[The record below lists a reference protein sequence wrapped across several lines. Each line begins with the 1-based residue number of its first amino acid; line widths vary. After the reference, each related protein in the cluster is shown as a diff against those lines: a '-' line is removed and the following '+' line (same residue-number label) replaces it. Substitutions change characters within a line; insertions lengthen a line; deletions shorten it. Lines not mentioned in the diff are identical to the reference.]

1 MTSRIIVK
9 NVPKHASEERLREH
23 FASIGEVTDCRVRKT
38 EDGVSR
44 QFAFVGFRNH
54 SEAKAAVKELN
65 RSFFDTSRLS
75 VEIAHAPGSEDIVR
89 PWSKYAAGSSAH
101 AKRNAPK
108 EDWKAAPAQAQ
119 LKGCLHKKGGRPDVK
134 KPVSAPPGARSMTT
148 KAVQPTKAGVKGQR
162 THLAFDSDDE
172 YVNPGAGDVETP
184 ETTEPAP
191 REAAGVAFDEELDDL
206 AYLKAKSAKAAADA
220 AGDSEKKTKKK
231 KLKKKKAVE
240 GQDAGPQPDAA
251 DNNAAPPSTAE
262 LDGGPTA
269 KGLED
274 NDDLDSGRLYITNVP
289 YGATEDE
296 LRAYFEPLGEVNA
309 IHVCKDEDS
318 LKSRGFAYVNYVF
331 PECAVRAIKELD
343 TQAFQGRLMRVAPAR
358 AKPPPTETSIGTDAG
373 PSGASSSYK
382 RKQLERKKKVEAHQE
397 HTWNLLY
404 VSANTAADVAAKQ
417 LGLSKADLFG
427 KDAEGAAVTAALTE
441 TSVIQQ
447 TKSWLK
453 KEGIRVDA
461 FEQKGSSMINARAV
475 SVDGATR
482 REDTFIVK
490 HLPVGASAQE
500 LRERFTRHG
509 ELVKCAMAPSGTVC
523 IVQYAE
529 KAHAKHAF
537 QKIAFSRY
545 RHVPLYLEW
554 APEDLFDRPPE
565 VDGAAADAK
574 GVETVPG
581 AEEEKDDEPEGARGS
596 LFVKNLNFSTTDAA
610 LKAAFSGCKGL
621 RTATIMQKKAAV
633 TKGADA
639 KGLSMGFGFL
649 EFATAEQAVD
659 ALKRRQ
665 GLVVD
670 GHALNLAIS
679 KRGAGTGDSGR
690 SSAVGPKK
698 KGALASPR
706 LCVRNLAFEVKGK
719 ELRQLF
725 GAYGSVTAVRIPKK
739 ADYSGHR
746 GFAFVDFASKS
757 EAAAAFEA
765 LQHTHLYGRRMVI
778 EAAEEKAN
786 DVATAALEAQKR
798 QASRSVT
805 SEAKKRQRT
814 GMLDVSGEA
823 GGTFE
828 DAMI

>member
-1 MTSRIIVK
+1 M
-9 NVPKHASEERLREH
+9 REH

-38 EDGVSR
+38 KDGVSR
-44 QFAFVGFRNH
+44 QFAFIGFRNN

-65 RSFFDTSRLS
+65 RSFFDTSRLGI
-75 VEIAHAPGSEDIVR
+75 EIAHAPGSEDIAR

-101 AKRNAPK
+101 TKRNQPK
-108 EDWKAAPAQAQ
+108 DERKDAPAQAQ
-119 LKGCLHKKGGRPDVK
+119 LKGCLHKKGGRPQVK
-134 KPVSAPPGARSMTT
+134 EPVKAPPGARSLTT
-148 KAVQPTKAGVKGQR
+148 TAVQASKAGVKGQR
-162 THLAFDSDDE
+162 THLSFDSDDD
-172 YVNPGAGDVETP
+172 GS
-184 ETTEPAP
+184 EPAEAPESPELKP
-191 REAAGVAFDEELDDL
+191 REEGGAAFDEGLDDM
-206 AYLKAKSAKAAADA
+206 AYLRAKSAPAVAEADA
-220 AGDSEKKTKKK
+220 TGAPESKLKKK
-231 KLKKKKAVE
+231 KLKKKKAAKDGGVE
-240 GQDAGPQPDAA
+240 VQPDAPA
-251 DNNAAPPSTAE
+251 GDSEAVEAPAQT
-262 LDGGPTA
+262 
-269 KGLED
+269 ED
-274 NDDLDSGRLYITNVP
+274 VEEDDLDSGRLYITNLP

-296 LRAYFEPLGEVNA
+296 LRAHFEPLGEVNS
-309 IHVCKDEDS
+309 IHICKDEDS
-318 LKSRGFAYVNYVF
+318 LKSKGFAYVNYVF
-331 PECAVRAIKELD
+331 PECAMRAIKELD
-343 TQAFQGRLMRVAPAR
+343 MQGFQGRLMRIAPSR
-358 AKPPPTETSIGTDAG
+358 AKPPPAETSANPDSHPG
-373 PSGASSSYK
+373 GASSSYK

-404 VSANTAADVAAKQ
+404 VSANTAADIASKQ
-417 LGLSKADLFG
+417 LGLSKAALFG

-447 TKSWLK
+447 TKNWLK

-461 FEQKGSSMINARAV
+461 FEQKGTSMLSAKAA
-475 SVDGATR
+475 SADGAVR

-490 HLPVGASAQE
+490 HLPAGASGQE
-500 LRERFTRHG
+500 LRERFARHG
-509 ELVKCAMAPSGTVC
+509 ELVRCAMAPSGTVC
-523 IVQYAE
+523 IVQYTE

-554 APEDLFDRPPE
+554 APEDLFHRPPE
-565 VDGAAADAK
+565 ADDTATNPK
-574 GVETVPG
+574 GVENLP
-581 AEEEKDDEPEGARGS
+581 AEEEEEKADEPEGARGS

-621 RTATIMQKKAAV
+621 RAATIMQKKGAV
-633 TKGADA
+633 TKGGKADA
-639 KGLSMGFGFL
+639 KTLSMGFGFV
-649 EFATAEQAVD
+649 EFASAEQALD
-659 ALKRRQ
+659 ALKRKQ
-665 GLVVD
+665 GLVID

-679 KRGAGTGDSGR
+679 KRGASTGESGR
-690 SSAVGPKK
+690 SAAVGTKK
-698 KGALASPR
+698 KAALSSPR

-778 EAAEEKAN
+778 EAAEEKVN
-786 DVATAALEAQKR
+786 DVESAALEAQKR
-798 QASRSVT
+798 QASRSIT